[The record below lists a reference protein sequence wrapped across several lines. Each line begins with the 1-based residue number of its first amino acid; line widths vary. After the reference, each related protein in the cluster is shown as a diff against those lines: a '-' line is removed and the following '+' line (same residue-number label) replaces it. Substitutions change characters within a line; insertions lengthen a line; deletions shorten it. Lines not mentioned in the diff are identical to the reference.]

1 MAPVNAEY
9 LFAVAADFVYN
20 DAVARHGPISV
31 RGSAQVHADLT
42 SIFRDS
48 IRLMERFLQ
57 ENTGALEDVVRVV
70 ADVLRRGNKLLL
82 FGNGGSAADAQ
93 HLAAEFVNRYL
104 IDRPPLAAAALTTD
118 TSVLTAIANDFS
130 FEDVFAKQIRAL
142 GRQGDAAIGISTSGK
157 SANVVRG
164 LKAAKELGLVTIGL
178 GGPPDSPIQEHSD
191 YYLAVTG
198 ASTPRIQEVHHV
210 VGHALV
216 EMVDRLLFEAAAS

>member
-1 MAPVNAEY
+1 M
-9 LFAVAADFVYN
+9 
-20 DAVARHGPISV
+20 
-31 RGSAQVHADLT
+31 GSTLVHAELT
-42 SIFRDS
+42 AIFTDS
-48 IRLMERFLQ
+48 TRLMEQFIG
-57 ENTGALEDVVRVV
+57 ENAKTLEEIVRVV
-70 ADVLRRGNKLLL
+70 ADVLRRGNRLLL

-130 FEDVFAKQIRAL
+130 FDDVFAKQIRAL
-142 GRQGDAAIGISTSGK
+142 GRHGDAAIGISTSGE

-164 LKAAKELGLVTIGL
+164 LAVAKELGLVTIGL
-178 GGPPDSPIQEHSD
+178 GGPPGGPMREHSD
-191 YYLAVTG
+191 YYLSVTG

-216 EMVDRLLFEAAAS
+216 EMVDRLLFGPAIA